1 MDKTP
6 APQEYIITERQLKNV
21 CDVIA
26 FHGQPM
32 GAKDLGEEIRSRPY
46 ISTSS
51 DVLDEKIVLLKLV
64 ENEIFKCIR
73 LRGME
78 IIAVN
83 SLFARHIRE
92 LRSHQTKEH
101 P

>member
-1 MDKTP
+1 MTP
-6 APQEYIITERQLKNV
+6 APQEYIITEEQLEGIIKLRN
-21 CDVIA
+21 A
-26 FHGQPM
+26 YPGR
-32 GAKDLGEEIRSRPY
+32 AKQWDDMMDEVRSRPY
-46 ISTSS
+46 TSASS

-64 ENEIFKCIR
+64 EDEIFKCIR